1 VQLPSNWPINRC
13 LIFCLVIL
21 LVMLGLAGL
30 ASSGFDIPVLQQ
42 VIGFIFLTFIPGV
55 LILRILRIH
64 KINLIEGL
72 AYSVG
77 LSLASVMFIG
87 TLANFVLPL
96 LAIPE
101 PISLLP
107 IIVVLG
113 VFTVILMIA
122 AYVRDKG
129 YVDTA
134 ENKLP
139 DRVQI
144 APILFLVLLLLLTI
158 LSITLIDDYQSNL
171 LLFIVLLAITSIIA
185 LTTFGKFIQPGIYPL
200 ALFIIGLCL
209 LYQTS
214 LLSPYLVGTDI
225 YTEYH
230 FYNLVASKGFW
241 DSSIASPVNSCLSIT
256 VLAPIYALLLKI
268 SGIWMFKV
276 VYPLLFALVPVILF
290 HIFNQQMSANK
301 AFLAAFFFI
310 SVPTFFL
317 EMPALCRQQIAE
329 LFLVLII
336 LLLVDRKIGWRPRL
350 ALVIIFSISMIV
362 AHYAL
367 GIIGFVYMVI
377 GLSLI
382 FLIRSK
388 AFKRAWGWLTG
399 KFGGLPESLTALGA
413 LPAKGLIILIAVYV
427 TFGIIWYATIAS
439 GVDLAQLNIIFK
451 NQLSIINSGAGL
463 LPNGFHTTLKS
474 GPPASLVGTA
484 LGLDFA
490 QVSIQGKLF
499 RILQYITELF
509 LILGLLRLI
518 FKPRSLRFVV
528 EYIALSVIGALLI
541 LVSILLPY
549 FTVPLN
555 ITRMYHITLIT
566 LAPFCILG
574 GEAVWLGIGSM
585 WRQIKKRSGRKENE
599 DNQAALRFIA
609 LAVLIPYFLFTSG
622 LIYEVTEQKV
632 TDKADTP
639 YSIALS
645 SYRLDLAGVFN
656 LRDGAAARWLMQRAN
671 NETNVYVD
679 SHSSKLLRFYEFP
692 GEIKGVP
699 RDDAKLKPD
708 TYIYFTTWNIARN
721 EVTFTISRQPGLRQH
736 VRFDDIPALETAIK
750 SKNLVYEDGGAQIL
764 AP

>member
-1 VQLPSNWPINRC
+1 VQLPSNWPIKRC
-13 LIFCLVIL
+13 LIFCLIIL

-87 TLANFVLPL
+87 ALVNFVLPIL
-96 LAIPE
+96 HIAE

-107 IIVVLG
+107 ITIVLG
-113 VFTVILMIA
+113 AYIVILMII
-122 AYVRDKG
+122 AYIRDRD

-134 ENKLP
+134 ETKLL
-139 DRVQI
+139 DKVQM

-158 LSITLIDDYQSNL
+158 LGITLIDDYQNNVL
-171 LLFIVLLAITSIIA
+171 LLIVLLAIAGVIA
-185 LTTFGKFIQPGIYPL
+185 LAAFGKFIQPVIYPL

-256 VLAPIYALLLKI
+256 VLAPIYMLLLNI

-290 HIFNQQMSANK
+290 HIFNQQMSAKK

-329 LFLVLII
+329 LFLALII
-336 LLLVDRKIGWRPRL
+336 LLLVDRRIYWRPRL
-350 ALVIIFSISMIV
+350 TLVIIFSFSMIV

-382 FLIRSK
+382 FLIRSQV
-388 AFKRAWGWLTG
+388 FRRAWGWFTR
-399 KFGGLPESLTALGA
+399 KFGGLPENLTAPGA
-413 LPAKGLIILIAVYV
+413 LPGKGLIILIAVYV

-439 GVDLAQLNIIFK
+439 GVDLAQLNTIFK
-451 NQLSIINSGAGL
+451 SQLNTITSGAGL
-463 LPNGFHTTLKS
+463 LPNAFHTTLKF
-474 GPPASLVGTA
+474 GPPASLIQTA

-490 QVSIQGKLF
+490 QSSIQGKIF
-499 RILQYITELF
+499 RIFQYITELF
-509 LILGLLRLI
+509 LILGFFRLI
-518 FKPRSLRFVV
+518 FKPRGLRFTA
-528 EYIALSVIGALLI
+528 EYIAFSVISALLI
-541 LVSILLPY
+541 LVSIFLPY
-549 FTVPLN
+549 FAVPLN
-555 ITRMYHITLIT
+555 ITRIYHIALIT

-574 GEAVWLGIGSM
+574 GEAVWLGIGSI
-585 WRQIKKRSGRKENE
+585 WRRIKKRSGHKENE
-599 DNQAALRFIA
+599 DNQTALRLIA

-622 LIYEVTEQKV
+622 LIYEVTGQKV
-632 TDKADTP
+632 TDKVDTP

-656 LRDGAAARWLMQRAN
+656 VRDGAAARWLMQKVT

-679 SHSSKLLRFYEFP
+679 SHSSKLLTFYEFP
-692 GEIKGVP
+692 GKIEQLPG
-699 RDDAKLKPD
+699 DAAKLKP
-708 TYIYFTTWNIARN
+708 YNYVYFTTWNVAKN
-721 EVTFTISRQPGLRQH
+721 EVTFTISRQPGLRQN
-736 VRFDDIPALETAIK
+736 VGFDDIPGLRTAIK
-750 SKNLVYEDGGAQIL
+750 SKNLIYEDGGAQIL